1 MIGNGLAWGRSG
13 YTIIEHGELQRDT
26 LELRV
31 DYYLVAGP
39 DGRPVA
45 GRFKT
50 LTAAKRFVEQ
60 QEASSS

>member
-1 MIGNGLAWGRSG
+1 MIGNGLAWGQRG

-39 DGRPVA
+39 DGRPVP

-50 LTAAKRFVEQ
+50 LEAAKRFVEQ
-60 QEASSS
+60 QDASPS